1 MISSSSQP
9 ALRRSV
15 CVCCLRTVEDG
26 IVLKAKAVDVKNV
39 AIIGGFIGLALA
51 EQFTLRGA
59 NMHVFE
65 TMPRLLPFL
74 APEFSDLVLKTLT
87 DHTLTPPAYVALGT
101 AANKQRRVAG
111 SNLSGVLR
119 SMVTKIFDYR
129 IAVTGLNAQQA
140 EQAGFTSPAPSS
152 RTSYYP
158 DGASA

>member
-26 IVLKAKAVDVKNV
+26 IVLKAKAADVKNV
-39 AIIGGFIGLALA
+39 AIIGGFIGLELA

-87 DHTLTPPAYVALGT
+87 DHTLTPPL
-101 AANKQRRVAG
+101 
-111 SNLSGVLR
+111 
-119 SMVTKIFDYR
+119 
-129 IAVTGLNAQQA
+129 
-140 EQAGFTSPAPSS
+140 TSPSAQRPTS
-152 RTSYYP
+152 R
-158 DGASA
+158 GASRAATSAACSARWSQRFSTTASP